1 MAQYSMQDALRHLV
15 DNSTWGTQ
23 LKVIRIKDNWETIV
37 GKTIAR
43 YTDQLQVNQGVL
55 YVRCAAGPVKS
66 ELNYNKKELAQ
77 KVNEFLQENFI
88 HDVVVR

>member
-1 MAQYSMQDALRHLV
+1 MQDALRHLV

-66 ELNYNKKELAQ
+66 ELNYNKNSLKKWTSSYKKILFTTWLFASS
-77 KVNEFLQENFI
+77 
-88 HDVVVR
+88 